1 MEVMSLMQESLRVLH
16 QSVGSQRRKPKGK
29 RGDDGSG
36 DSDSSSDSSS
46 VIGDETLEDA
56 VKGIH
61 AAAAKRAAAKSAAA
75 DGHRLGGAAD
85 LKQQER
91 TTMELTAAQK
101 LRTALKSEL

>member
-61 AAAAKRAAAKSAAA
+61 AAAAKSAAA